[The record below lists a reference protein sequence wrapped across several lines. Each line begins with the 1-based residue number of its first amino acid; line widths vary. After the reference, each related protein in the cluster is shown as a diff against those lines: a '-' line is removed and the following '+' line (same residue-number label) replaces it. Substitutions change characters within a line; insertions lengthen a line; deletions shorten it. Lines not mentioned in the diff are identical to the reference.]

1 MDGLFDNLFILKE
14 PEEGDYYEN
23 GFLFCGKCQ
32 DRREMMRD
40 ICGIQQK
47 VPVLCKCREELVAK
61 QEAEEEERLR
71 MLRVAARRSEALRD
85 TEMHTWTFE
94 HDDKSDLRLS
104 EGMERY
110 CNNFRMLRESG
121 KGILLY
127 GGLGTGKS
135 YYAACIVN
143 RLVDKYTARFVS
155 TAYLATIN
163 FNDRKEFM
171 REIDRVDLVVLDDIG
186 AERGTEYMQE
196 LIFSIVDSRSR
207 NKKPLIVTTNL
218 NGEQIRNAPDIGT
231 RRIFDRI
238 NGMCHPICVKGDSRR
253 KSRAKAE
260 YEETQRLL
268 GI

>member
-1 MDGLFDNLFILKE
+1 MFDNLFILKE
-14 PEEGDYYEN
+14 SEEGDYYEN
-23 GFLFCGKCQ
+23 GFLFCGNCKC
-32 DRREMMRD
+32 RREMMVD
-40 ICGIQQK
+40 IGETRQK
-47 VPVLCKCREELVAK
+47 VSVLCKCREEISFK
-61 QEAEEEERLR
+61 RESEERERER
-71 MLRVAARRSEALRD
+71 MVLVAARRSEALRD
-85 TEMHTWTFE
+85 HEMHTWTFE
-94 HDDKSDLRLS
+94 RDDKSDLRLS
-104 EGMERY
+104 EAMQRY
-110 CNNFRMLRESG
+110 CNNFSVLRETG

-231 RRIFDRI
+231 KRIFDRI

-253 KSRAKAE
+253 KARAKSE
-260 YEETQRLL
+260 YEATQKLL
-268 GI
+268 GL

>member
-1 MDGLFDNLFILKE
+1 MFDNLFILKE
-14 PEEGDYYEN
+14 PEDGDYYEN
-23 GFLFCGKCQ
+23 GFLFCGKCKCK
-32 DRREMMRD
+32 REMMVD
-40 ICGIQQK
+40 IGDVRQK
-47 VPVLCKCREELVAK
+47 VSVLCKCREEIAFK
-61 QEAEEEERLR
+61 REQEEREREHMVL
-71 MLRVAARRSEALRD
+71 VVARRAEALRD
-85 TEMHTWTFE
+85 HEMHTWTFE

-104 EGMERY
+104 EAMQRY
-110 CNNFRMLRESG
+110 CNNFHVLRETG

-143 RLVDKYTARFVS
+143 RLVDKYTARFIS

-253 KSRAKAE
+253 KARAKAE
-260 YEETQRLL
+260 YEATQKLL
-268 GI
+268 GL